1 MDNSLQ
7 NGPFTGSEKISKVF
21 NKEEKER
28 ICDEKEE
35 GGESLEKKESWRE
48 GEEENCKINPDAET
62 RYKIRRSKKTKKANL
77 RGETQRRKSK
87 KKKVKKENFR
97 AFAPSRVSTASPHRN
112 TSIKFGPLFV
122 KTLQILNLTETL
134 LAKINNTTILHSSPK
149 SSPPLSSPSSS
160 SIHGSRDKG
169 LTQQRPNNLA
179 MGRFIDDD
187 SDDFVAAG

>member
-1 MDNSLQ
+1 MDNSPQ
-7 NGPFTGSEKISKVF
+7 NGPFIGSEKIPKVF
-21 NKEEKER
+21 NKKEKER
-28 ICDEKEE
+28 ICPEKE
-35 GGESLEKKESWRE
+35 GGKSLGKKESRGE
-48 GEEENCKINPDAET
+48 EEEENCKISADAET
-62 RYKIRRSKKTKKANL
+62 RYKIRRSKKTKKKANL
-77 RGETQRRKSK
+77 RGETQGGKGK
-87 KKKVKKENFR
+87 KKKTKKEDFR
-97 AFAPSRVSTASPHRN
+97 AFTSSRVNTASPHRN